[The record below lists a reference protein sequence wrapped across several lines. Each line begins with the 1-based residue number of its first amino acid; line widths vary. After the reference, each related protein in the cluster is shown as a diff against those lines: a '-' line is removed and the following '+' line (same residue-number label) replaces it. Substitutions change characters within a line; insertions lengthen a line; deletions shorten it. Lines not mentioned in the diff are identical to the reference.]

1 MNCYYC
7 KGIDTM
13 EQQNT
18 RFCAYDIPNPFL
30 MENVPALVCRLCGE
44 KSYSGEVVSALEK
57 IKNGEAKASNWQ
69 TFQVFDFKQLDKSRN
84 SEKSEKSYPDN
95 PKTEQV

>member
-18 RFCAYDIPNPFL
+18 RFCAYDVPSPFL

-57 IKNGEAKASNWQ
+57 IKNGEAKASDWL
-69 TFQVFDFKQLDKSRN
+69 TFQVFDFKQLSKARN
-84 SEKSEKSYPDN
+84 SEKSETADPAN
-95 PKTEQV
+95 PKME